1 MSNAHDRH
9 VAYLDRVRERGR
21 LAHAYLFYGPDS
33 ESMMQIAKDLA
44 KVLLCP
50 VAMYGGLASIHHGV
64 CKECTAVDTDM
75 HPFVVRLDLAH
86 TLVSKK
92 EARKDIP
99 IDDIRELKRLFSLTT
114 PGGGWRVAVIGQAD
128 TMSRDAGD
136 AFLKLLEEPGERTL
150 FILIAGQRESV
161 SATIRS
167 RSVSLSFGTAMPVE
181 EKMRTTVRTALNGGI
196 PELLALSEKVSQD
209 ALTRASAITAVIS
222 LLRAKMHAVSAG
234 DERLKL
240 ARRLI
245 RVLDI
250 ATILETTNVNSRLA
264 LDVMFLGAVRDV

>member
-1 MSNAHDRH
+1 MTVRYERQLQ
-9 VAYLDRVRERGR
+9 YLQRVRERGR

-33 ESMMQIAKDLA
+33 ESIMRIAKDFA
-44 KVLLCP
+44 KTLVCSKSD
-50 VAMYGGLASIHHGV
+50 YGGLASIPHGA
-64 CKECTAVDTDM
+64 CKECVAVDADV

-99 IDDIRELKRLFSLTT
+99 IGDIRELKRLFSLTI
-114 PGGGWRVAVIGQAD
+114 PDGGWRVAIIGQAD
-128 TMSRDAGD
+128 TMSRDARD

-150 FILIAGQRESV
+150 FVLIAGQRESV
-161 SATIRS
+161 PATICS
-167 RSVSLSFGTAMPVE
+167 RSVPLSFGTAAPVE
-181 EKMRTTVRTALNGGI
+181 EKMKISMRTALNSGI

-209 ALTRASAITAVIS
+209 ALTRASAIIAVIS

-234 DERLKL
+234 DERLRM
-240 ARRLI
+240 ARRLT

-250 ATILETTNVNSRLA
+250 ATILETTNVNCRLA
-264 LDVMFLGAVRDV
+264 LDAMFLGAVRDV